1 MTFDRSGPPLVH
13 GAHNVKRLFVP
24 TMAACGLLFSLAAH
38 ALTADEIIA
47 RHVEARGGLASLE
60 ALKSLKRSGRLV
72 IPGANIE
79 LSASEVRVRPDK
91 IRQEYTLQGM
101 TAVQAWDGHEAWQI
115 QPFEGRKDPER
126 MPADEAKPLAV
137 AADIDFPLVNYQAKG
152 SKVEYLGLEEV
163 DGTPAHKLRVELA
176 SGDDITYYID
186 PDTWMIIRDVQKR
199 DVRGAEQVTETDYG
213 DYEKVQG
220 VWVPMTEASG
230 PKGSN
235 DSQKQQVVYDHAEGN
250 GAVDAKA
257 FSFPAA
263 K

>member
-1 MTFDRSGPPLVH
+1 
-13 GAHNVKRLFVP
+13 VKRLFVP
-24 TMAACGLLFSLAAH
+24 TLAACGLWMASSAH

-47 RHVEARGGLASLE
+47 RHVAARGGLANLE
-60 ALKSLKRSGRLV
+60 ALQSLKRTGRVV
-72 IPGANIE
+72 IPGANLE
-79 LSASEVRVRPDK
+79 LSTSEVRVRPDS

-101 TAVQAWDGHEAWQI
+101 TAVVAWDGHEAWQI
-115 QPFEGRKDPER
+115 QPFEGRKDPVR

-137 AADIDFPLVNYQAKG
+137 AADIDFPLVHYQAKG
-152 SKVEYLGLEEV
+152 SKVVYLGLEEV
-163 DGTPAHKLRVELA
+163 DGTPAHKLRVALA

-199 DVRGAEQVTETDYG
+199 AVRGAEQVTETDYG

-235 DSQKQQVVYDHAEGN
+235 DAQKQQVIYDHAEGN
-250 GAVDAKA
+250 GAIGAGT
-257 FSFPAA
+257 FSFPVP

>member
-1 MTFDRSGPPLVH
+1 MMRV
-13 GAHNVKRLFVP
+13 FVQ
-24 TMAACGLLFSLAAH
+24 TLAACGLSITLSAH

-47 RHVEARGGLASLE
+47 RHVDARGGLAGLE
-60 ALKSLKRSGRLV
+60 ALKSLKRTGRLV

-79 LSASEVRVRPDK
+79 LSASEVRLRPDK

-101 TAVQAWDGHEAWQI
+101 TAVAAWDGHEGWQI

-126 MPADEAKPLAV
+126 MPSDEAKPLV
-137 AADIDFPLVNYQAKG
+137 IAADIDFPLVNYQAKG
-152 SKVEYLGLEEV
+152 SKVAYLGLEEV

-176 SGDDITYYID
+176 SGDDIIYYID

-199 DVRGAEQVTETDYG
+199 EVRGAEQVTETDYG

-220 VWVPMTEASG
+220 IWVPMTEASG

-250 GAVDAKA
+250 GAVDAATFA
-257 FSFPAA
+257 FPVA